1 MSSAVPPPRE
11 LDFSKARRWGA
22 RLLVAVVV
30 LALVYYAF
38 RAFVNVSTNVMWFG
52 SVHEHGVYTTILW
65 SQIWLFLIFAVLTA
79 VVLGGSL
86 FLLRRARPPF
96 APDPEKQKWRFWFQH
111 EARLVRRYLL
121 PLVVLFFAV
130 REGSAAASRW
140 PLWLAWRHSQPWHQ
154 TDPQFHRDISYFVD
168 VYPFHRAVL
177 SLLTTIVVTT
187 IVVGLVVAYLDG
199 ALQLRGEKRGVTRA
213 LKGHLSLLLG
223 LYLLLKAGSLWL
235 DRYAVSFTGGGP
247 VTGPSYTDVH
257 AVLPGKIVL
266 IVVTLV
272 CAVLLFVNVAVRRW
286 VLPIVALTT
295 MVVALFVVGVAWP
308 GLVHKFREQPS
319 EFSLDLPLI
328 QRNLDGTMS
337 AFGLEDRVT
346 SDVYDQA
353 PLTGSALADQASH
366 NSQIRVLDPH
376 RLSPTFNVRQQLQA
390 YYGFKSTLDLDHYPI
405 DGKQQDVA
413 IGVRELNMAKIPH
426 SSWINKHLVYTHG
439 WGVVA
444 APTDQMNPKTGIPEF
459 TNGGLPPQNS
469 IPVTRPQVYFGQ
481 SSPSYS
487 IVGQPEGSSKQ
498 VEFDHPSSTGT
509 DAPVHTTYQG
519 DGGIP
524 IGSTFRR
531 FLYAVRLHDPNI
543 LFSGEINDASQ
554 LLTVRDPRKRVAAVA
569 PWLTL
574 DGTTYPVVAD
584 GTVQWVVDG
593 YTTARTYP
601 ESQQVNLRSA
611 TTNTFTQG
619 SSTVTQSNT
628 NVNYMRNSVK
638 AVVDAYTGK
647 VTLYEWDQEQQPDYV
662 LQTWEDA
669 FPGLVKPQSSIPSAI
684 LQHLRYPMDLFG
696 VQRTLL
702 TKYHITKPG
711 DFYSGSGFWKV
722 PTDPTVAASNV
733 LNTPTTQKPGPVGGG
748 RSTAIPPTYMTMS
761 TDGFGQPGYVL
772 STPMA
777 TLNGRDLAALVTV
790 NAEPGPDYGKFTLL
804 TMPPGASVEAPSQVQ
819 NDIESSTQISEALT
833 LQRGGNSK
841 VILGNLLAIPLGG
854 QVLYVEPVYTQ
865 AAGGNSFP
873 VLRHVIAVYGNG
885 SPTFEP
891 TLDAAVRKAIRLGDP
906 ANQ

>member
-1 MSSAVPPPRE
+1 MSTAVPPPRE
-11 LDFSKARRWGA
+11 LDFPKARRWGA
-22 RLLVAVVV
+22 RILVAVVV
-30 LALVYYAF
+30 LALLYYAF
-38 RAFVNVSTNVMWFG
+38 SAFVNVSTNVMWFG
-52 SVHEHGVYTTILW
+52 SVHEHGVYTTILGA
-65 SQIWLFLIFAVLTA
+65 QIWLFLIFAVLTA
-79 VVLGGSL
+79 LVLGGSL
-86 FLLRRARPPF
+86 FLLRRRRPRF
-96 APDPEKQKWRFWFQH
+96 HPDPEKQKWRFRWQQH
-111 EARLVRRYLL
+111 DRLVGRYLL

-130 REGSAAASRW
+130 RTGSAAAGRW
-140 PLWLAWRHSQPWHQ
+140 SLWLAWRHSAPWHQ

-177 SLLTTIVVTT
+177 SLLTGIVVMTIVVS
-187 IVVGLVVAYLDG
+187 LVVAFMDG
-199 ALQLRGEKRGVTRA
+199 ALQLRGEHRGTTPA
-213 LKGHLSLLLG
+213 LRGHLSLLLG
-223 LYLLLKAGSLWL
+223 IYLVLKAGSLWL
-235 DRYAVSFTGGGP
+235 DRFAVSFTGGGP

-257 AVLPGKIVL
+257 ALLPGKILL
-266 IVVTLV
+266 IVVTLI
-272 CAVLLFVNVAVRRW
+272 CAVLLFVNFFVRRW
-286 VLPIVALTT
+286 TLAITAVATLA
-295 MVVALFVVGVAWP
+295 VALFVVGIAWP
-308 GLVHKFREQPS
+308 GLVHKLREQPS
-319 EFSLDLPLI
+319 EFSLDQPLI
-328 QRNLDGTMS
+328 QRNVAGTLS
-337 AFGLEDRVT
+337 AFGLHDRVT
-346 SDVYDQA
+346 TDVYDRT
-353 PLTGSALADQASH
+353 PLTGSALTSQAGR
-366 NSQIRVLDPH
+366 NAQIRILDPN

-390 YYGFKSTLDLDHYPI
+390 YYGFKSTLDIDHYPI
-405 DGKQQDVA
+405 DGQQQDVA
-413 IGVRELNMAKIPH
+413 LAVRELNMAKIPH
-426 SSWINKHLVYTHG
+426 STWTNNHLVYTHG

-459 TNGGLPPQNS
+459 VNGGLPPQNA

-487 IVGQPEGSSKQ
+487 IVGQPEGSSRQ
-498 VEFDHPSSTGT
+498 VEFDHPSSTGS

-531 FLYAVRLHDPNI
+531 FLYAVKLHDPNI

-574 DGTTYPVVAD
+574 DGTTYPVVVD

-593 YTTARTYP
+593 YTTSNTYP

-611 TTNTFTQG
+611 TSNTFTRG
-619 SSTVTQSNT
+619 SSTTTQPNT

-647 VTLYEWDQEQQPDYV
+647 VTLYEWDQQQQPDY
-662 LQTWEDA
+662 LLKTWENA
-669 FPGLVKPQSSIPSAI
+669 FPGLVKPESEIPAGI
-684 LQHLRYPMDLFG
+684 MDHLRYPMDLFG

-722 PTDPTVAASNV
+722 PADPTVSASNV
-733 LNTPTTQKPGPVGGG
+733 LNTTSTGKAGGG
-748 RSTAIPPTYMTMS
+748 GPSPAIPPTYMTMS
-761 TDGFGQPGYVL
+761 TDGFGEPGYVL

-790 NAEPGPDYGKFTLL
+790 NAVPGPDYGKFTVLA
-804 TMPPGASVEAPSQVQ
+804 MPPGASVEAPSQVQ

-841 VILGNLLAIPLGG
+841 VLLGNLLAMPLGG

-885 SPTFEP
+885 APTFEP
-891 TLDAAVRKAIRLGDP
+891 TLEAAVRKAVRLGDP
-906 ANQ
+906 ASQ